1 MGRINDFQQGI
12 LAYATILWSKLGSV
26 RSIYYYL
33 KGVVAYTKI
42 LRYKK
47 HSTLNEL
54 TYRILWDLSFYSKHQ
69 FLKYK
74 DYIVKQN
81 TEQFRKKSIC
91 KVGFIVYTPSMWS
104 VDGLYK
110 MMEKDS
116 QYQPSVLVVPF
127 TDDDKKAY
135 ENTKDYFI
143 KRGYNV
149 ETPDSTS
156 FNIDAYDI
164 LIYTNPYINY
174 INVFSI
180 SLDKLIVYVSYS
192 YILSDK
198 IEKID
203 YPICLLSWKFFCDS
217 EFYKRLVENKSR
229 VYSDNAVFCGYPK
242 MDSYYLSE
250 VRKDNKS
257 KGRKVVIYAPHQ
269 SVNYTGIKSATF
281 EKNGWFLL
289 YLAEKYKDKLYWI
302 IKPHPLLR
310 SHSVMAGLFQN
321 EDNYT
326 DYLKRWED
334 FGAAEVVENGDYF
347 SLFKESD
354 AMITDSVSFLAEY
367 QFTGKPLLLLESGR
381 QTYNDFGNSIKDI
394 LYCCDGNDYSG
405 IESFLD
411 DVINGQDVMKE
422 IREGFFNSNL
432 SHSHKDGVLANEN
445 VYNIINLEIFAN

>member
-1 MGRINDFQQGI
+1 MR
-12 LAYATILWSKLGSV
+12 
-26 RSIYYYL
+26 RIYYYL
-33 KGVVAYTKI
+33 RGIVAYI
-42 LRYKK
+42 MMLWYKE
-47 HSTLNEL
+47 HERLGDL
-54 TYRILWDLSFYSKHQ
+54 TYRKLWNLSLYNKNQ

-74 DYIVKQN
+74 DYIINKN
-81 TEQFRKKSIC
+81 IESLRKKSIC
-91 KVGFIVYTPSMWS
+91 NVGFIVYTPSMWS

-110 MMEKDS
+110 MMEQDS
-116 QYQPSVLVVPF
+116 HYQASVLVVPF
-127 TDDDKKAY
+127 TAADKKAY
-135 ENTKDYFI
+135 ENTNDFFL

-149 ETPDSTS
+149 VNPDSPS

-174 INVFSI
+174 IDVFSI
-180 SLDKLIVYVSYS
+180 SLDKLIIYVSYS

-217 EFYKRLVENKSR
+217 EFYKGLVENKSR
-229 VYSDNAVFCGYPK
+229 VYSNNAVFCGYPK

-250 VRKDNKS
+250 ARKENYP

-269 SVNYTGIKSATF
+269 SVNYTGVKSATF

-289 YLAEKYKDKLYWI
+289 YLAEKYKDQLYWI

-321 EDNYT
+321 EDSYA

-334 FGAAEVVENGDYF
+334 IGAAEVVENGDYF

-367 QFTGKPLLLLESGR
+367 QFTGKPLLLLESGC
-381 QTYNDFGNSIKDI
+381 QTYNDFGNIIKDI
-394 LYCCDGNDYSG
+394 LYCCQGNDYCG
-405 IESFLD
+405 IESFLE